1 VSQMGRR
8 VRLIFGLLRYLVF
21 SAVPSLFLPNK
32 GFRIVWK
39 SIQLETRNSMHFLLR
54 FSSSSFT
61 CLVRCILA
69 FVTFC
74 DFFYCNATG
83 NCVEKSCLHLHRVD
97 ISYLPYSPRF
107 EPVMRQTRPT
117 KCTCPMPPPRPSWR
131 IETYLCNKQ
140 SQMPHGGDC

>member
-1 VSQMGRR
+1 MGRR

-61 CLVRCILA
+61 CLVRCEMNPFI
-69 FVTFC
+69 
-74 DFFYCNATG
+74 FY
-83 NCVEKSCLHLHRVD
+83 
-97 ISYLPYSPRF
+97 
-107 EPVMRQTRPT
+107 
-117 KCTCPMPPPRPSWR
+117 
-131 IETYLCNKQ
+131 
-140 SQMPHGGDC
+140 